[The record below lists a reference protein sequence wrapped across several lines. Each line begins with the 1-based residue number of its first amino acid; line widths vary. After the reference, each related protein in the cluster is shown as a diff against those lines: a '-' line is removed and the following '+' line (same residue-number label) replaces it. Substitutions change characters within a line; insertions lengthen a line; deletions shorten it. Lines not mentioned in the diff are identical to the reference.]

1 MEWCCWHVA
10 VVDSGEALA
19 IIVAI
24 LPPESSCVIQA
35 IHFKHTLRV
44 LCRVTATTRLFA
56 VLFGKEPLL
65 IRAVDQPSVRQT
77 ELAISW
83 LPQH

>member
-1 MEWCCWHVA
+1 MVVSCCRLARVLLTEQIYRAQEIRRLNFMEWCCWHVA

-35 IHFKHTLRV
+35 IHFKHTL
-44 LCRVTATTRLFA
+44 
-56 VLFGKEPLL
+56 
-65 IRAVDQPSVRQT
+65 S
-77 ELAISW
+77 
-83 LPQH
+83 